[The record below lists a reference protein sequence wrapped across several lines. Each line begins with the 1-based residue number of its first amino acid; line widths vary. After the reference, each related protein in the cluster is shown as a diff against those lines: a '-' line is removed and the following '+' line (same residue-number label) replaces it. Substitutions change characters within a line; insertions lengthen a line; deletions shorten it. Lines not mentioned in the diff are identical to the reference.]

1 MTKAVAYYRT
11 SSMANFGDDKNSLK
25 RPQGAVEK
33 FAKSHKIEIFL
44 TKYDARHKKHQASW
58 LFTKASKTL

>member
-25 RPQGAVEK
+25 RQHRAVEK
-33 FAKSHKIEIFL
+33 FEKSHKIEIFL
-44 TKYDARHKKHQASW
+44 NKYDARHKKH
-58 LFTKASKTL
+58 